1 MAALRI
7 GQLPRSID
15 VILEDDLVDLCKP
28 VIGQKL
34 SAGVYKVGI
43 FFFS

>member
-7 GQLPRSID
+7 GQLPRSLD
-15 VILEDDLVDLCKP
+15 VILEDDLVALCKP
-28 VIGQKL
+28 GDRV
-34 SAGVYKVGI
+34 SVVGVYKVGI

>member
-28 VIGQKL
+28 GDRVPCRAYIR
-34 SAGVYKVGI
+34 
-43 FFFS
+43 